1 MTLTPF
7 ELHLADAL
15 VMSMVNG
22 RAPREDG
29 ALFRSA
35 EVWDAALSL
44 IHQRRVVVDN
54 LGVTAVSR
62 PEDRE

>member
-7 ELHLADAL
+7 ELHLADAF
-15 VMSMVNG
+15 VVSMVNG

-29 ALFRSA
+29 ALFHST

-44 IHQRRVVVDN
+44 IHQRRVIVDN
-54 LGVTAVSR
+54 LGVTATSAK
-62 PEDRE
+62 EDLE